1 MAGFICR
8 LQVDQNEHDINELEG
23 ALEKVIPLFSFVF
36 VLLVKLVFVKFESAY
51 EFCSIDQ
58 GKALL
63 IIIIIIERSP
73 YGSTCDQ
80 CK

>member
-1 MAGFICR
+1 M
-8 LQVDQNEHDINELEG
+8 DQNEHDINELEG
-23 ALEKVIPLFSFVF
+23 ALEKVIPLYSFVF
-36 VLLVKLVFVKFESAY
+36 VLLVKLVFVKFESAH

-73 YGSTCDQ
+73 YGSTCVQ

>member
-58 GKALL
+58 VK
-63 IIIIIIERSP
+63 R
-73 YGSTCDQ
+73 Y
-80 CK
+80 